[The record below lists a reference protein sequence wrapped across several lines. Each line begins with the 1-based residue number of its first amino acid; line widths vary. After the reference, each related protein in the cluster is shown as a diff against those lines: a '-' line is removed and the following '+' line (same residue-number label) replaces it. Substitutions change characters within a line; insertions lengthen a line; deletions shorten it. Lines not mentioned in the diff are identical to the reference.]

1 MKRIIFLFACIVNNI
16 AISQIVTEEMHLDM
30 LMSASRRDYDQ
41 VNFDSL
47 VTVTIAKINS
57 YRKQNDLNA
66 LQVDSKLNAY
76 SKTWS
81 EKCLTGPIK
90 HSDIAANG
98 IKAENIHFATAFGA
112 WMFGKALFHTIPDE
126 VFMGWKNSPGHNKN
140 MLTGNV
146 TRIGLSIST
155 YFDGND
161 YKLVSVM
168 VVQ

>member
-1 MKRIIFLFACIVNNI
+1 MKRIIFLFAIIINNI
-16 AISQIVTEEMHLDM
+16 AISQVVTEEMHLDM

-47 VTVTIAKINS
+47 VTVTIAKINA

-66 LQVDSKLNAY
+66 LQVDNALNAY
-76 SKTWS
+76 SRTWS
-81 EKCLTGPIK
+81 DKCLTSPIK

-112 WMFGKALFHTIPDE
+112 WMFGKDLFYGIPDE
-126 VFMGWKNSPGHNKN
+126 VVTGWKNSAGHNKN
-140 MLTGNV
+140 MLTANV

-168 VVQ
+168 VIQ